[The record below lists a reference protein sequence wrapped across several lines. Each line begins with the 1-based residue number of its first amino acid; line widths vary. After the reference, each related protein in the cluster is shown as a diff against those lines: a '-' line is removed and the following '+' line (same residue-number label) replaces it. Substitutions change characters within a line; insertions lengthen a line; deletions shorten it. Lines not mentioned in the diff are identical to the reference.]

1 MQIIFDA
8 ISITNE
14 TPFVPSTSG
23 GECECVDAIGGT
35 DNIEGWEEEQPPPPI
50 IQNVRPS
57 SGKRPATTSPKGKK
71 RKLL

>member
-1 MQIIFDA
+1 MRIIFDA

-14 TPFVPSTSG
+14 TSFVPSTSG
-23 GECECVDAIGGT
+23 GECECVDAIGGA
-35 DNIEGWEEEQPPPPI
+35 DNIEGWEEEQPSI

-57 SGKRPATTSPKGKK
+57 SRKRPATTSPKGKK